1 MKRIQESMKEIQQ
14 MFLDLALLVEE
25 QDELIDQVQV
35 NVLLPPPLFSRLM
48 TPRTERTAQRPSSE
62 EPLGA

>member
-14 MFLDLALLVEE
+14 MFLDLALLVAE

-48 TPRTERTAQRPSSE
+48 TPRTERTARKPSSE
-62 EPLGA
+62 APSGA

>member
-14 MFLDLALLVEE
+14 MFLDLALLVDE

-35 NVLLPPPLFSRLM
+35 NVFLPPPLFSRLM
-48 TPRTERTAQRPSSE
+48 TPPTERTTQRPSSE
-62 EPLGA
+62 EPLSA

>member
-48 TPRTERTAQRPSSE
+48 TPRTERTAQKPSSE
-62 EPLGA
+62 EPLSA

>member
-14 MFLDLALLVEE
+14 MFLDLALLVDE

-35 NVLLPPPLFSRLM
+35 NVFLPHPLFSRLM
-48 TPRTERTAQRPSSE
+48 TPATERTARKPSSK